1 MGVDGFSMASLGMP
15 KDITSAQAAVTTEQ
29 GVLSGNEKIVGKI
42 DRALNKRINND
53 EKEENQ
59 KNKYFND
66 GFNEEDDDEDEN
78 DENSSVDKDEKI
90 SLKTA
95 KQLKTTVIKD
105 PENIVIK
112 VNNATEKIELYN
124 KVTKKIVES
133 ITAND
138 FLEMINRLDYNAGV
152 LVNKSI

>member
-53 EKEENQ
+53 EKEWNQ
-59 KNKYFND
+59 KNKDFND